1 MGSLHQTYSTM
12 KLVLIVI
19 ILGFVVAPVGSFS
32 EHRKPYSSF
41 VRKTG
46 SDFNSVGNGLNISQ
60 EGGAISHMDN
70 GNKINCTSSRMRS
83 LNLHNQCLAIRKLKY
98 FKLDD
103 RFATLLSFFSKNPFP
118 LYESYFDPN
127 IVNKPYLSQNDERKF
142 INAWNRAALDTM
154 RQGRMKDVEK
164 MQGGLEKGNNFQ
176 GMEKM
181 ENGKYL
187 TARSVSP
194 AMMHKFG
201 FSRIET
207 YLDHVTNGMFSN
219 GKSSFTIVDDRERHS
234 QDQGTANAGQGG
246 YSYGVTKDSPHN
258 DGKAIPTDS
267 IVDALIYQIQTAH
280 GDQYQSLTE
289 ASDESEVQMEPS
301 NKHKPSSH
309 LDSAESKVT
318 SSLSPRDTNRGSTK
332 PHRRKF
338 DSSPDGNDVP
348 DDFWK
353 LGEYKSAAKKPEAQ
367 VQEKP
372 KALTVPDEDGHSQ
385 KIDVQNDN
393 KVAIAGRRQ
402 DARLVRRRLLM
413 VEEDTATK
421 DDHDVKSPKVK
432 RESLKDFNGKEPVSA
447 LTAHRVPSPKGPKIL
462 QHRRVV
468 RRLVRRRVY
477 KRVLRPRYET
487 ITFEKVIRNNHNDD
501 SSKSKK
507 QESLKR
513 LAASPSPSPT
523 PTSQNDISVSVRNVV
538 RNFVRLV
545 MRSGNQ
551 GEGFT
556 QNSNSTDTGLLSE
569 ERSIHGGIIVGP
581 EDIHDPNANT
591 TGSLQTEV
599 QVKREIP
606 PRADSL
612 FEDNITLVDVP
623 IQPRQKV
630 QMRMS
635 LILQDASLTDDMN
648 DALIGCMSSASGTK
662 STEWGAFDADRFT
675 TELVHVDYYM
685 HLSEKEVE
693 SFVRTID
700 DYVRDGNLTDCM
712 RNQAS
717 VIGFGMQSAVFV
729 GKAVYKPQDVEL
741 DISEYGTPSWVIGVG
756 IAIAAGAGVVA
767 LMVLTSQS
775 QDVNRDEDASEPS
788 IDYSKWAGSPVVL
801 VNARLMKGRELDE
814 DCDDDQ
820 EQKEMEKIAGT
831 QHAVTLSSLPQ

>member
-1 MGSLHQTYSTM
+1 M

-32 EHRKPYSSF
+32 KYRKPLFSF
-41 VRKTG
+41 APQTE
-46 SDFNSVGNGLNISQ
+46 SDFNSVRSGPDVSQ
-60 EGGAISHMDN
+60 GGEAISYLDN

-83 LNLHNQCLAIRKLKY
+83 LNLHNRCLANRYMKH

-103 RFATLLSFFSKNPFP
+103 RFATLLSFFSKKPFP
-118 LYESYFDPN
+118 LYESYFDPS
-127 IVNKPYLSQNDERKF
+127 IVNKPHLSQNDERKF
-142 INAWNRAALDTM
+142 INAWNRAVLDRM
-154 RQGRMKDVEK
+154 RQGRIKDVEK
-164 MQGGLEKGNNFQ
+164 VQGGLGKGNNLQ
-176 GMEKM
+176 GMEKL

-187 TARSVSP
+187 AALSASHG
-194 AMMHKFG
+194 MMHEIG

-207 YLDHVTNGMFSN
+207 YLDHVTKGMFSN
-219 GKSSFTIVDDRERHS
+219 GKSFTVVDDRRRHS
-234 QDQGTANAGQGG
+234 QAQGAAKAGRGG
-246 YSYGVTKDSPHN
+246 YSDEATEGSPHN
-258 DGKAIPTDS
+258 DGKAILADS
-267 IVDALIYQIQTAH
+267 IVDVLIYQIQTVH
-280 GDQYQSLTE
+280 DDQYQSLTE
-289 ASDESEVQMEPS
+289 TSDEPKVETKSN

-309 LDSAESKVT
+309 FDVAESKFT
-318 SSLSPRDTNRGSTK
+318 STISPHDTNRGSAK
-332 PHRRKF
+332 PNRRNF
-338 DSSPDGNDVP
+338 DSSPDGIDVP
-348 DDFWK
+348 NESWK
-353 LGEYKSAAKKPEAQ
+353 LGQYKSAVKKPEVK

-372 KALTVPDEDGHSQ
+372 TALTVPEEDAHSQ
-385 KIDVQNDN
+385 KIGAQSDN
-393 KVAIAGRRQ
+393 KASITGKRQ

-413 VEEDTATK
+413 VEEDTETK

-432 RESLKDFNGKEPVSA
+432 RESLKDSNEKEPVSA
-447 LTAHRVPSPKGPKIL
+447 LTVHRVPSPKGTKIL

-487 ITFEKVIRNNHNDD
+487 ITFEKVVRNTHNDA

-513 LAASPSPSPT
+513 LVASPSPSPT
-523 PTSQNDISVSVRNVV
+523 PTGQNDISVSVRNVV

-569 ERSIHGGIIVGP
+569 ERLIHGGIIVGP
-581 EDIHDPNANT
+581 EDIHDRVADTP
-591 TGSLQTEV
+591 GSLQTEV
-599 QVKREIP
+599 QVKKEMP

-612 FEDNITLVDVP
+612 FNDNITLVDVP

-635 LILQDASLTDDMN
+635 LILQEASLTDGMN
-648 DALIGCMSSASGTK
+648 DALIGCMSNASGTK
-662 STEWGAFDADRFT
+662 STDWGAFGADRFT

-685 HLSEKEVE
+685 HLSENEVE

-712 RNQAS
+712 REQAS
-717 VIGFGMQSAVFV
+717 VVGFGMQSAVFV
-729 GKAVYKPQDVEL
+729 GKAVYKPQYVDL

-756 IAIAAGAGVVA
+756 IAIAAVAGVVA

-775 QDVNRDEDASEPS
+775 QDVNREDDMSEPS
-788 IDYSKWAGSPVVL
+788 VDYSKWAGSPVVL
-801 VNARLMKGRELDE
+801 VNERLMKGRELDE
-814 DCDDDQ
+814 DPNDDQ

-831 QHAVTLSSLPQ
+831 QHVVTLSSLPQ